1 MGLGRTVMK
10 KAVELYNQLP
20 NVKEANAARA
30 TFQASQASPRPKTS
44 DIITHIGNIGAGRV
58 GVPDNA
64 VNIEELQ
71 KSRKLG

>member
-1 MGLGRTVMK
+1 MFILE
-10 KAVELYNQLP
+10 KAIKGGILNTISRALVAPESPSTPSSNQ
-20 NVKEANAARA
+20 VS
-30 TFQASQASPRPKTS
+30 FRPKTS
-44 DIITHIGNIGAGRV
+44 DIITYIGSIGAGRV